1 MKKNLFVVM
10 FAVVG
15 MLLTCACSNEE
26 LGAVESKA
34 DAKVTFKLGLENA
47 ISSILNFVL
56 VIHFSVIFQRL
67 LKWQESEV

>member
-1 MKKNLFVVM
+1 MKKNLFVVV

-34 DAKVTFKLGLENA
+34 DVKVTFKLGLENA
-47 ISSILNFVL
+47 MNTRAISDGSLINKL
-56 VIHFSVIFQRL
+56 HFAIFGS
-67 LKWQESEV
+67 WC